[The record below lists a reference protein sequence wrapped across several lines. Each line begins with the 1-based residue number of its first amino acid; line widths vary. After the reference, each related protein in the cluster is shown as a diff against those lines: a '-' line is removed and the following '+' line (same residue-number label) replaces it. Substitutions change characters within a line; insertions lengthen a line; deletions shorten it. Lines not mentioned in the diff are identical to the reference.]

1 MDNLE
6 GEVIRHT
13 EQIKTLFGRTEQLE
27 KIVESVNA
35 LALSV
40 KELTLGQSSMMASI
54 KGLRTDVDALKDEPG
69 KKWKDITGKVLWL
82 VLAAALGVVL
92 GKFGLS

>member
-40 KELTLGQSSMMASI
+40 KELTLGQASMLSSI

-92 GKFGLS
+92 GKFGLQ

>member
-40 KELTLGQSSMMASI
+40 KELTLGQSSMLASI

-92 GKFGLS
+92 GKFGLQ

>member
-40 KELTLGQSSMMASI
+40 KELTLGQSSMLASI

-82 VLAAALGVVL
+82 VLAAGLGVVL

>member
-1 MDNLE
+1 MDNME
-6 GEVIRHT
+6 GEIIRHS
-13 EQIKTLFGRTEQLE
+13 EQIKTLFSRTEQLE

-40 KELTLGQSSMMASI
+40 KELTLGQASMLSSI

>member
-92 GKFGLS
+92 GKFGLQ

>member
-1 MDNLE
+1 MDDMQ
-6 GEVIRHT
+6 GEIIRHS
-13 EQIKTLFGRTEQLE
+13 EQIKTLFSRTEQRE

-40 KELTLGQSSMMASI
+40 KELTLGQSAMQTAI
-54 KGLRTDVDALKDEPG
+54 RGLRSDVDEIKEEPG
-69 KKWKDITGKVLWL
+69 KKWKDLVSKVVWA

-92 GKFGLS
+92 GKFGL